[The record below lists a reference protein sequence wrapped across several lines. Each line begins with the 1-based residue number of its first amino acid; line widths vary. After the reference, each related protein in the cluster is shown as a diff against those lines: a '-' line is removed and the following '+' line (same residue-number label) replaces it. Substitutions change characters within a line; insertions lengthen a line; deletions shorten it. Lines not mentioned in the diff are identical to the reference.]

1 MGPPN
6 FLRTQEPIIVR
17 PLQFQNRDYIPALNS
32 TNQITVEDSIFD
44 YETSKVK
51 SEHDL
56 NPTFLVETEVG
67 EVGIDTS
74 AIKKEL
80 LELNSKYQE
89 DSKIEKPHK
98 CSVCSTKFQTSAHLK
113 RHVETV
119 HEGLRPHKCTTCNK
133 GFAELCNLKTH
144 VATVHEGK
152 RPFQCSICGNRF
164 AKKFDLKMHIKT
176 VHEGEKP
183 YPCQGIIH

>member
-1 MGPPN
+1 MK
-6 FLRTQEPIIVR
+6 TQEPIIVR
-17 PLQFQNRDYIPALNS
+17 PLQFQNRDYILALNS

-80 LELNSKYQE
+80 LEL
-89 DSKIEKPHK
+89 
-98 CSVCSTKFQTSAHLK
+98 
-113 RHVETV
+113 TV
-119 HEGLRPHKCTTCNK
+119 LQPI
-133 GFAELCNLKTH
+133 L
-144 VATVHEGK
+144 
-152 RPFQCSICGNRF
+152 
-164 AKKFDLKMHIKT
+164 
-176 VHEGEKP
+176 
-183 YPCQGIIH
+183 